1 MVPGFSSNKL
11 GYFQNIFLNINES
24 KIEVNYLTNYIFVSA
39 FLENIFY
46 LEIDIAIRQ
55 VNKRFIKLP

>member
-11 GYFQNIFLNINES
+11 GYFQNIFFNINEN
-24 KIEVNYLTNYIFVSA
+24 KLEINYLTNYIFVSA

-55 VNKRFIKLP
+55 VNKRFIKLL

>member
-11 GYFQNIFLNINES
+11 GYFQNIFLNTNES

-46 LEIDIAIRQ
+46 LEMDIKIRQ
-55 VNKRFIKLP
+55 V